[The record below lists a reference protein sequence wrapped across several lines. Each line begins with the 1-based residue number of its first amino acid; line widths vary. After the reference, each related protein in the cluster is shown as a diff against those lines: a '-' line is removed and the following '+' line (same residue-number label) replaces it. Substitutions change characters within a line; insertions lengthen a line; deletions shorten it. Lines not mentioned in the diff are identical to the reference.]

1 MLSLP
6 FIHSFS
12 LSTNQK
18 STSYISKGL
27 VVMHCHALSCG
38 RLFSFVSMICSDSHS
53 IYFIVCVCLHD
64 TDGPFRSS
72 LYLKKWFIGK
82 GRFPDQRG
90 QSINRVRMH
99 CSDECTSRKRMCCIY
114 GTNPMAWKEKMC
126 LSKERDRL
134 GIALPVIADIYRL
147 VSNQRVLTSKRSKQ
161 WRGLFRVLSVYNLWT
176 FILFDPHSVS
186 VWNMFPVT
194 MEASV

>member
-1 MLSLP
+1 MNERISNLLCGLRFTSGCLACRSFIP
-6 FIHSFS
+6 FT

-72 LYLKKWFIGK
+72 LYLKKCFIGK

-90 QSINRVRMH
+90 QSINRVHMH
-99 CSDECTSRKRMCCIY
+99 WSDACTSRKRMCCIY
-114 GTNPMAWKEKMC
+114 GINP
-126 LSKERDRL
+126 
-134 GIALPVIADIYRL
+134 
-147 VSNQRVLTSKRSKQ
+147 T
-161 WRGLFRVLSVYNLWT
+161 T
-176 FILFDPHSVS
+176 
-186 VWNMFPVT
+186 
-194 MEASV
+194 